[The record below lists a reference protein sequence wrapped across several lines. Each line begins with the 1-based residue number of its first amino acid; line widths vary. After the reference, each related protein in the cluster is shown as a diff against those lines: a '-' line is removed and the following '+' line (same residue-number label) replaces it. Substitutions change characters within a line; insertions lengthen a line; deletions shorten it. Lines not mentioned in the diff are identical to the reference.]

1 MSIIRIGINGFGR
14 IGRQTLRAVQERYG
28 ARMRVVAVNDLHGAK
43 AMAHLLEHDT
53 CFGRPSWPVS
63 VDGADVIFG
72 EWRIRG
78 LSEHDPARIPW
89 GELGVDVVVEASGN
103 FRSGPA
109 AAAHLRAG
117 ARKVVISAPAE
128 DEDVT
133 VVLGV
138 NEETYDPARHHVIS
152 NSSCTTNCLAPAAR
166 LVHERFGIR
175 TGTLCTVHPYTNDQR
190 LLDREHADLRRARA
204 AAQNIIPT
212 TSTAV
217 RSVMRVLPELAGK
230 VQGYAVR
237 VPTPLVALVDFTCVL
252 EREADTETLR
262 QVLRDAAEGPLKG
275 ILGYTDKPL
284 VSSDFQ
290 ADPRSGV
297 VDEEYTLVQNGCLAK
312 LVLWHDNEWGY
323 ACRIADLLAFIQDRG
338 L

>member
-1 MSIIRIGINGFGR
+1 MSIIRVGINGFGR
-14 IGRQTLRAVQERYG
+14 IGRQTLRAIQERCG
-28 ARMRVVAVNDLHGAK
+28 GRMRVVAVNDLHGVK

-53 CFGRPSWPVS
+53 CFGRPGWAVET
-63 VDGADVIFG
+63 DGSDIRYG

-78 LSEHDPARIPW
+78 LSEQEPERIPW
-89 GELGVDVVVEASGN
+89 GDLGVDVVVEASGK

-117 ARKVVISAPAE
+117 ARKVVISAPG
-128 DEDVT
+128 DDVDCT

-138 NEETYDPARHHVIS
+138 NEQGYDPIRHHVVS

-166 LVHERFGIR
+166 LVRERFGIR

-190 LLDREHADLRRARA
+190 LLDREHTDLRRARA

-212 TSTAV
+212 TSSAV
-217 RSVMRVLPELAGK
+217 ESIMRVIPELAGK
-230 VQGYAVR
+230 VLGYAVR
-237 VPTPLVALVDFTCVL
+237 VPTAVVALVDFTCVL
-252 EREADTETLR
+252 EREAGTEELR
-262 QVLRDAAEGPLKG
+262 QLLRDAAEGPLKG
-275 ILGYTDKPL
+275 ILGYSDKPL
-284 VSSDFQ
+284 VSSDFL
-290 ADPRSGV
+290 ADPHSGV
-297 VDEEYTLVQNGCLAK
+297 VDEEYTLVQDGCLAR

-338 L
+338 M

>member
-14 IGRQTLRAVQERYG
+14 IGRQTLRAIQECYST
-28 ARMRVVAVNDLHGAK
+28 RMRVVAINDLHGAK

-53 CFGRPSWPVS
+53 CFGRPSWPVD

-78 LSEHDPARIPW
+78 LSEHEPARIPW
-89 GELGVDVVVEASGN
+89 SELGVDVVVEASGN
-103 FRSGPA
+103 FRTGPA

-138 NEETYDPARHHVIS
+138 NEQTYDPARHHIIS
-152 NSSCTTNCLAPAAR
+152 NSSCTTHCLAPAAR
-166 LVHERFGIR
+166 IVHERFGIR
-175 TGTLCTVHPYTNDQR
+175 AGTLCTVHPYTNDQR

-252 EREADTETLR
+252 EREADTEALR
-262 QVLRDAAEGPLKG
+262 QVLRNAAEGPLKG

-338 L
+338 I